1 MQTGTA
7 EFLESFTSA
16 RYRFFESRTH
26 AGVIKKLLLA
36 LGMALLTGLSAQIRI
51 PLPWSPV
58 PITGQTFAA
67 ILSGVLLGRWWGGAS
82 MIVYLALGL
91 AGVPWFNGF
100 SGGMG
105 HLVGPTGGYLIG
117 FVVASLFI
125 GDMTDRYVRAR
136 SFTAMLVLM
145 LIANFL
151 IIHVL
156 GLVQLGLWLNLVK
169 GSPVSLGEL
178 LWLGT
183 IPFIPGDVTKTVLA
197 ALIARGITPKEAYN
211 GEADAA
217 KWHSW
222 RLP

>member
-1 MQTGTA
+1 MQTGATT
-7 EFLESFTSA
+7 FLAGYTSA
-16 RYRFFESRTH
+16 RYRFFKRRAG
-26 AGVIKKLLLA
+26 AGVGKKLLFA
-36 LGMALLTGLSAQIRI
+36 LGMALFTGLAAQLRI

-67 ILSGVLLGRWWGGAS
+67 ILSGVLLGKWWGGAS
-82 MIVYLALGL
+82 MVIYLGLGL

-105 HLVGPTGGYLIG
+105 QLVGPTGGYLIG
-117 FVVASLFI
+117 FILASLFI

-136 SFTAMLVLM
+136 SFTSMLILM

-151 IIHVL
+151 IIHAL
-156 GLVQLGLWLNLVK
+156 GLVQLGLWLTLVK
-169 GSPVSLGEL
+169 GSTVSFGEL

-183 IPFIPGDVTKTVLA
+183 IPFIPGDVTKAVVA

-211 GEADAA
+211 GESDAA
-217 KWHSW
+217 KWRTW